1 MKKTSPILILLT
13 AVAACAVISGCRMG
27 MDDSCTVWTDTMT
40 YSAFYSSLGISLSD
54 GYYGRLELSDYE
66 RSIVLSA
73 MPGHAKHDWTKG
85 KIKDYLTG
93 RGGGERISM
102 AYHSGPRIHSKQ
114 DAILGIHHSQMNSAS
129 GGPHLRR
136 ERATAILGPCS
147 CGNFL

>member
-27 MDDSCTVWTDTMT
+27 MDDSCTVWTDTIT

-93 RGGGERISM
+93 RGFG
-102 AYHSGPRIHSKQ
+102 
-114 DAILGIHHSQMNSAS
+114 SAEAEKES
-129 GGPHLRR
+129 AWLTTVDHGFIASRTQSLVY
-136 ERATAILGPCS
+136 IIVK
-147 CGNFL
+147 